1 MQIYK
6 NKPNKQIRF
15 LASATEKYRAVTR
28 AQETESVFQSI
39 VIDILP
45 ISPYKGRNKK
55 QKGAL
60 RLMEVGY
67 KNVHHLELISRDNNY
82 ACTQLYARKPSVFHV
97 RYKGRNSFSA
107 GAWKSRPPDCSKS
120 LRLPARKL

>member
-15 LASATEKYRAVTR
+15 LSSATEKYRAVTI
-28 AQETESVFQSI
+28 AQETETVVQSI

-55 QKGAL
+55 QKSTLG
-60 RLMEVGY
+60 LMEVGY
-67 KNVHHLELISRDNNY
+67 QNIHHLELISRDNDD
-82 ACTQLYARKPSVFHV
+82 ACT
-97 RYKGRNSFSA
+97 
-107 GAWKSRPPDCSKS
+107 
-120 LRLPARKL
+120 